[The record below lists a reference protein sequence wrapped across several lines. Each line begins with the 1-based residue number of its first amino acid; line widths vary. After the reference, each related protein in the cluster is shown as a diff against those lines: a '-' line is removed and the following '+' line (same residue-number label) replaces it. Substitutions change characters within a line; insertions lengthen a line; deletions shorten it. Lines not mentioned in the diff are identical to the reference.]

1 VEQRYH
7 CSSTVPRFTAPS
19 DQFLFSMNTDPEKSP
34 VMDSKDKKQPSE
46 DTVSVRRGAIAAV
59 TSAVDL
65 EDLKISGLDPTYE
78 LKADLVNHAVQA
90 IGMGKYQW
98 WLFVVT
104 GFGWLVDQASLNRMG
119 FCQWLL
125 IENMLWRA

>member
-1 VEQRYH
+1 
-7 CSSTVPRFTAPS
+7 
-19 DQFLFSMNTDPEKSP
+19 MNTDPEKSP
-34 VMDSKDKKQPSE
+34 VMDSKDKEQPTE

-125 IENMLWRA
+125 TENRLWRA